1 MFVFCYEDIQQAST
15 AIPKE
20 GKRAISIEWCRGT
33 DKNLATYMKDCIK
46 RTLPVDCRKERDIHI
61 LKDNRYLLV
70 YSMSTHL
77 RILIAEDEE
86 KIAES
91 YRIVLKSSGH
101 EVKITKDGQSCV
113 DAYME
118 ELKRIRQE
126 RKPANY
132 SKDQQVYTPFDVVL
146 MDYRMPVMDGM
157 EAARRILT
165 AVPGQRIVFASAYLK
180 ETLLDSLR
188 HLNRIIELISK
199 PFSLDQLVAVV
210 EDEHLYKQLQKL
222 NVDVERLK
230 SWEPTHVQI
239 YDLLNGLI
247 KIRNLDPNLFKKT
260 LNEQSVQGV

>member
-1 MFVFCYEDIQQAST
+1 
-15 AIPKE
+15 
-20 GKRAISIEWCRGT
+20 
-33 DKNLATYMKDCIK
+33 
-46 RTLPVDCRKERDIHI
+46 
-61 LKDNRYLLV
+61 
-70 YSMSTHL
+70 MSTHL
-77 RILIAEDEE
+77 RILIAEDED

-91 YRIVLKSSGH
+91 YRIVLKSRGH
-101 EVKITKDGQSCV
+101 EVKITRDGQSCV
-113 DAYME
+113 DVYME
-118 ELKRIRQE
+118 EWKRVKQGK
-126 RKPANY
+126 KPGY
-132 SKDQQVYTPFDVVL
+132 SQDQQVYTPFDVVV

-157 EAARRILT
+157 EAARKILT

-210 EDEHLYKQLQKL
+210 EDEHLYKQLQQL

-230 SWEPTHVQI
+230 SWQPTHVQI

-260 LNEQSVQGV
+260 LNEQSVKGI

>member
-1 MFVFCYEDIQQAST
+1 MAST

-20 GKRAISIEWCRGT
+20 GKRAISIAVCQDT
-33 DKNLATYMKDCIK
+33 DKDVAIHMKDCIK
-46 RTLPVDCRKERDIHI
+46 GTLTVECRKERDIHI
-61 LKDNRYLLV
+61 LKDNRFLLV

-86 KIAES
+86 KIVES
-91 YRIVLKSSGH
+91 YRIVLKSRGH

-113 DAYME
+113 DVYME
-118 ELKRIRQE
+118 ELKRVGQGM
-126 RKPANY
+126 KPANY
-132 SKDQQVYTPFDVVL
+132 SQDQQVYTPFDVVV
-146 MDYRMPVMDGM
+146 MDYRMPIMDGM
-157 EAARRILT
+157 EAARKILT

-210 EDEHLYKQLQKL
+210 EDEHLYKQLQQL
-222 NVDVERLK
+222 NVDVDRLK
-230 SWEPTHVQI
+230 SWQPTHVQI

-260 LNEQSVQGV
+260 LNEQSVSGI